1 MNLLAIAVAD
11 YVGLVLII
19 AMLVSSRI
27 RRSAPRD
34 EFKIFSIIAILS
46 AVACVVDFL
55 VFYSD
60 GKAGFLMRLI
70 NHAGNTYCF
79 IANPVFAVAWCIYTD
94 LKLYSSRARIKRI
107 YKYAALPGAI
117 LVVITVLNLFIPLI
131 YVIDSNNVY
140 HRLPLS
146 YAFYLV
152 EAFYMLYSVIILKRY
167 ESRYDKVSFFPI
179 FLMLGPIIL
188 GSILQIV
195 FYGVSLIWV
204 SCAVGITSI
213 YMAMQNEF
221 SYQDTLTGQY
231 NRAYLDYVLE
241 KYSKNADSKLGGIM
255 VDVDYFKVINDTF
268 GHHVGDEALIDVA
281 RVILFSKPDTS
292 ILIRFAGDEFIVLM
306 KDASDEELRKI
317 VENIRN
323 ELKVFNENECRQ
335 YELSLSIGYTLYDYD
350 KDNID
355 SFFRKMDNNMY
366 EEKKLKHA
374 ER

>member
-107 YKYAALPGAI
+107 YKYAAIPGAI

>member
-79 IANPVFAVAWCIYTD
+79 IANPVFVVAWCIYTD

-107 YKYAALPGAI
+107 YKYAAIPGAI

-195 FYGVSLIWV
+195 FYGVSLMWV
-204 SCAVGITSI
+204 SFAVGITSI

-268 GHHVGDEALIDVA
+268 GHHVGDEALIDAA